1 MNFADGDKVRVG
13 MSIGHSP
20 EQSQWTPD
28 MRKDEQEI
36 TEADKKEA
44 KRRIQ
49 GNVAEDSPEGSGEE
63 ETPRRR
69 MSTVPTI
76 NTLAASAM

>member
-1 MNFADGDKVRVG
+1 

-20 EQSQWTPD
+20 GEPQWTPD
-28 MRKDEQEI
+28 MRKDDNQI
-36 TEADKKEA
+36 TEADKKDA

-49 GNVAEDSPEGSGEE
+49 GNISVEDSPEGSGEE

-76 NTLAASAM
+76 NTLAASAL